1 MSKIDGTFR
10 YMTYDDLK
18 AFAPDASGQKDGQ
31 RFSRIADRVVQA
43 ALLSQKKE
51 DPVEMYDKRLKEVE
65 KLLKDVKGK
74 IDRDAFEAKKRG
86 VNWADSGTL
95 GKVIAELK
103 DIETFLN

>member
-1 MSKIDGTFR
+1 MFDT
-10 YMTYDDLK
+10 
-18 AFAPDASGQKDGQ
+18 
-31 RFSRIADRVVQA
+31 
-43 ALLSQKKE
+43 
-51 DPVEMYDKRLKEVE
+51 RLTEGE